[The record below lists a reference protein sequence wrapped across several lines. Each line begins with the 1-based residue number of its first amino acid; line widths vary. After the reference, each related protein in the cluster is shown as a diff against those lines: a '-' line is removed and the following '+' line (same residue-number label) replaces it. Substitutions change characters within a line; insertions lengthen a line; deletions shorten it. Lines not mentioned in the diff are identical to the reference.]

1 MDRGIAES
9 ETAAFLCVAETIVS
23 LRNVEICC
31 CCCCGAGPGA
41 WGLMVVVDSL
51 LGVKT

>member
-1 MDRGIAES
+1 MNRGIAES
-9 ETAAFLCVAETIVS
+9 DTAAFPCVAETIIS

-31 CCCCGAGPGA
+31 RCCCGAGAGA
-41 WGLMVVVDSL
+41 LGLMVVVDSL